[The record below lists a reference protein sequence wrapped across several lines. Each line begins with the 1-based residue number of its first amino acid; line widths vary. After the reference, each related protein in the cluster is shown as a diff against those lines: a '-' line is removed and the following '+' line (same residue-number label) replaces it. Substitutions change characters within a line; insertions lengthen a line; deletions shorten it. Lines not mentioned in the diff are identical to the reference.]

1 MFIQRTQHD
10 SSTPYEAAQNSFWK
24 FKGPGPLK
32 EFKMYLAHGYHIRNA
47 KITFCCHAQQIF
59 DKEMSHQN

>member
-1 MFIQRTQHD
+1 MMKAHPKKPLKIVFG
-10 SSTPYEAAQNSFWK
+10 SL
-24 FKGPGPLK
+24 KGHGPLK
-32 EFKMYLAHGYHIRNA
+32 EFKMYLAHEYRIRNA